1 MEKELSLKEIMNE
14 FILFFINFR
23 NIIVITTI
31 LGTLSVVLFQKL
43 RPAYFETT
51 AIATSGISNF
61 ERQENLNQASAINLI
76 NLLQIDLKKKDYI
89 ILSEKMNISVEEAS
103 AIKSITAKDLFK
115 KDADDKEHATS
126 KFSIDLSV
134 KKNKFIPI
142 IQDGLVYYFKTNI
155 YVTNYYD
162 QFVSTTSNEINAID
176 QEVNSLRT
184 IRESEKSAIDISSIN
199 VNPKESKYD
208 VNNQVLELINLR
220 SKNITDLVLL
230 KPLSFVSPFTKTQI
244 PERGVLILGFVAA
257 GISFLLGIIIAVFKN
272 VYIKSK
278 E

>member
-1 MEKELSLKEIMNE
+1 MEKELSLGQIIHKV
-14 FILFFINFR
+14 ILFFIDFR
-23 NIIVITTI
+23 KLIISIT
-31 LGTLSVVLFQKL
+31 LVGTLMVVLFQKL
-43 RPAYFETT
+43 RPAYFETR

-76 NLLQIDLKKKDYI
+76 NLLQMDIKKKDYI

-103 AIKSITAKDLFK
+103 AIKSITAKDLFR

-126 KFSIDLSV
+126 KFTIDLSV
-134 KKNKFIPI
+134 KNNKFIPI

-155 YVTNYYD
+155 YITNYYD

-208 VNNQVLELINLR
+208 VNNQVLELINLK

-230 KPLSFVSPFTKTQI
+230 KPFSFVSPFTKTQI
-244 PERGVLILGFVAA
+244 PERGVLILGSVAA

>member
-1 MEKELSLKEIMNE
+1 MEKELSLGQIIHKV
-14 FILFFINFR
+14 ILFFIDFR
-23 NIIVITTI
+23 KLIISIT
-31 LGTLSVVLFQKL
+31 LVGTLMVVLFQKL

-76 NLLQIDLKKKDYI
+76 NLLQMDIKKKDYI

-103 AIKSITAKDLFK
+103 AIKSITAKDLFR

-126 KFSIDLSV
+126 KFTIDLSV
-134 KKNKFIPI
+134 KNNKFIPI

-208 VNNQVLELINLR
+208 VNNQVLELINLK

-244 PERGVLILGFVAA
+244 PERGVLILGSAAA